1 MWIARDKDGELW
13 LYFVK
18 PHKSNVCWKINPS
31 VDAIKNAIRITR
43 DENVFPEVKWEDE
56 EPREIILK

>member
-18 PHKSNVCWKINPS
+18 PHKSGVHWKINPS
-31 VDAIKNAIRITR
+31 VNAIKCAIRITK
-43 DENVFPEVKWEDE
+43 DKNVLPEVKWEDE
-56 EPREIILK
+56 EPKEIILK